1 MFDYQK
7 IEKLIELSL
16 AHGSTLPV
24 LWAYYACDQL
34 NFFVWIAFEYLEQHD
49 TCFYSVLLFRPLY
62 KTQVR
67 ELKEECE
74 EKTKLCKELQQK
86 KQELQDER

>member
-1 MFDYQK
+1 MVGLVIFMWGQV
-7 IEKLIELSL
+7 LTCAASL
-16 AHGSTLPV
+16 QIDCKFANHILDSSVGISFV
-24 LWAYYACDQL
+24 
-34 NFFVWIAFEYLEQHD
+34 FFAAQ
-49 TCFYSVLLFRPLY
+49 TLY

-86 KQELQDER
+86 KQEFQDER